1 MRAAQ
6 TSTSAPNAA
15 APNAAALTTAALTAA
30 ALAPAASWRLRTRL
44 ELAAL
49 PTAVPCARGHVRSV
63 ALEWGLAG
71 LADTAELLASELVTN
86 AVQASGSP
94 RTGPTPVVRLGLASD
109 GVSLAIHVWDGCDR
123 LPVRDDADFEA
134 ERGRG
139 LMLVATMS
147 QEWGSYRLP
156 GGGKIVWVLVGAVN
170 EP

>member
-15 APNAAALTTAALTAA
+15 APNAAALTPA

-71 LADTAELLASELVTN
+71 LADTAELLASELITN
-86 AVQASGSP
+86 AIQASGSP

-109 GVSLAIHVWDGCDR
+109 GVSLAIHVWDGSDR

-139 LMLVATMS
+139 LMLVATLS
-147 QEWGSYRLP
+147 QEWGSYRQP